1 MVRRGGLH
9 GRPEP
14 GSDFRRSPLVPFV
27 GADAHIGPPA
37 AGCKAVCRPHCPPS
51 LPHAR
56 FAAGLWETAPA
67 PGRICNPPLQTRFRF
82 PRRGGLHGRP
92 DQLPISAGVRWFP
105 YGVCVLRWYNRRGGW
120 GHSSYFTVPSPSTA
134 SLPAGRRGECLLW
147 RRIGCRGEGC
157 PWEPSRPL
165 RRMWGC

>member
-14 GSDFRRSPLVPFV
+14 GSDSRRSPLVPFV

-92 DQLPISAGVRWFP
+92 EPGSDS
-105 YGVCVLRWYNRRGGW
+105 RRG
-120 GHSSYFTVPSPSTA
+120 SMV
-134 SLPAGRRGECLLW
+134 
-147 RRIGCRGEGC
+147 
-157 PWEPSRPL
+157 PL
-165 RRMWGC
+165 RCLRPALVQPTRRLGTFVIFHRPFPVYGEFAGGEEGGMFALAAHRL